1 MTFDINKLEIDDN
14 GKYHVTD
21 AKGNPQY
28 LDADESI
35 PVTITLISPGT
46 KKAAKAQ
53 FERDEARSARVLGS
67 MAGKKSKRTED
78 DEIRERAK
86 FLADVTVSLDGFEYP
101 GGAEALYRNLKLGH
115 IADGVEKF
123 FNDRGNF
130 TADSAMNSPNT
141 SGTLPG

>member
-1 MTFDINKLEIDDN
+1 MFDINKLEIDDE

-28 LDADESI
+28 LDAEETI
-35 PVTITLISPGT
+35 PVTITVIGPGT

-53 FERDEARSARVLGS
+53 FERDEARNARVLGS
-67 MAGKKSKRTED
+67 MAGKKSKRTEE
-78 DEIRERAK
+78 DEIKERAT
-86 FLADVTVSLDGFEYP
+86 FLAAITTSLDGFDYP
-101 GGAEALYRNLKLGH
+101 GGAGALYKNLKLGH

-130 TADSAMNSPNT
+130 FAEPSTSSESTSA
-141 SGTLPG
+141 TLPG